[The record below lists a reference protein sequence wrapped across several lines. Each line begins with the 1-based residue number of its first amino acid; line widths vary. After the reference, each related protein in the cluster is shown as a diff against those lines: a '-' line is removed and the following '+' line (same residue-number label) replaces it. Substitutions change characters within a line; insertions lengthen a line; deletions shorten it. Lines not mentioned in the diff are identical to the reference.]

1 MRETSSGQLWLKEA
15 ATVNYEEAA
24 KEVDRLCE
32 EYDQTGDAQTLRK
45 IARLQELLMAQRP
58 VRNLAGKPAISVD
71 RQPRKW
77 RR

>member
-1 MRETSSGQLWLKEA
+1 M
-15 ATVNYEEAA
+15 NYEEAA

-58 VRNLAGKPAISVD
+58 VRSSPGKPATSVD
-71 RQPRKW
+71 RLLRKW
-77 RR
+77 RK